1 MMLVVLVADHGGKL
15 CQRVE
20 VYCVNVIILYTC
32 GTSGLLKPVY
42 HKYGILEMTAA
53 IVELK

>member
-15 CQRVE
+15 RQAVE
-20 VYCVNVIILYTC
+20 VNCVNVIILYTC
-32 GTSGLLKPVY
+32 GNTGLPKPVY